1 MEAFKIALFE
11 QEHACLFPS
20 YRSLPL
26 TEGRALQARIASRF
40 GLTASSTA
48 TEFAHAL
55 ASRQTYYHRANAEDN
70 FSLLPML
77 TTLGIMPLPELF
89 VNWNRFEEL
98 DAFQTA
104 DVARYFNDL
113 WYPVADDIDLF
124 DASVNWVV
132 SIRHDGVVSF
142 IR

>member
-11 QEHACLFPS
+11 QEYVYSFPS

-26 TEGRALQARIASRF
+26 SEAQALQARIASRF
-40 GLTASSTA
+40 GLKASRA
-48 TEFAHAL
+48 PTEFASAL
-55 ASRQTYYHRANAEDN
+55 ASRQTYSHGVNAEDN

-77 TTLGIMPLPELF
+77 TALGITPLPELF
-89 VNWNRFEEL
+89 INWGRFEEL
-98 DAFQTA
+98 DTFQTA
-104 DVARYFNDL
+104 DVARYFNNL

-142 IR
+142 IC